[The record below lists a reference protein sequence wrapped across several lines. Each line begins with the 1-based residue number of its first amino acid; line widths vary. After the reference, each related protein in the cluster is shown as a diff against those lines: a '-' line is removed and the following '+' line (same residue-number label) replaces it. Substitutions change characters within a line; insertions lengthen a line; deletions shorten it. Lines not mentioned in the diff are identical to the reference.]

1 MARPFGCGKFTVVG
15 PVGGKPDACGHK
27 RLLCDSLRCP
37 HCRTKRVKFVRSR
50 IAELAEKYQL
60 KRFVTLTL
68 DPKRVP
74 PGQRSD
80 RYLRN
85 CWRKMRVSLQ
95 RKFGESIRFIAVLEY
110 QKSGMAH
117 LHFLVG
123 VYIPQ
128 DWLSEAWQ
136 AIGGGVV
143 VDIRYVDIHR
153 VVAYVTPY
161 LTGGKIEHTL
171 GLLHP
176 RARIFST
183 SRGLSLSQ
191 KTKNLGWWLNRV
203 SMESVHR
210 FCPNPSEEKF
220 EEFQSGDSRLSYFEG
235 LPTIASIGDL
245 DVVSVLKRMAR
256 AQTKPQEEGERG
268 G

>member
-1 MARPFGCGKFTVVG
+1 
-15 PVGGKPDACGHK
+15 
-27 RLLCDSLRCP
+27 L
-37 HCRTKRVKFVRSR
+37 HCRAKKVKSVRSR
-50 IAELAEKYQL
+50 IAELAEKHQL
-60 KRFVTLTL
+60 KRFITLTL
-68 DPKRVP
+68 DPKRIP

-95 RKFGESIRFIAVLEY
+95 RKFGESLRFISVLEF
-110 QKSGMAH
+110 QKSGLAH

-136 AIGGGVV
+136 GIGGGRI
-143 VDIRYVDIHR
+143 VDIRYIDVHR

-161 LTGGKIEHTL
+161 LAGDKIEHTL
-171 GLLHP
+171 RLLPP

-191 KTKNLGWWLNRV
+191 KTKKLGWWLVRV
-203 SMESVHR
+203 SIETVHR
-210 FCPNPSEEKF
+210 FCPNPSGEKF
-220 EEFQSGDSRLSYFEG
+220 EDLRSGHSRLSYFEG
-235 LPTIASIGDL
+235 LITIASIGDHE
-245 DVVSVLKRMAR
+245 VISVLKRLAR
-256 AQTKPQEEGERG
+256 AWTEQGDGREPLA
-268 G
+268 

>member
-1 MARPFGCGKFTVVG
+1 
-15 PVGGKPDACGHK
+15 
-27 RLLCDSLRCP
+27 
-37 HCRTKRVKFVRSR
+37 VKFVRAR

-60 KRFVTLTL
+60 RRFVTLTL
-68 DPKRVP
+68 DPKRIP

-95 RKFGESIRFIAVLEY
+95 RKFGESLRFISVLEF
-110 QKSGMAH
+110 QESGLAH

-136 AIGGGVV
+136 AIGGGRI
-143 VDIRYVDIHR
+143 VDIRYVDVHR
-153 VVAYVTPY
+153 VVAYLTPY
-161 LTGGKIEHTL
+161 LTGGKIQHTL
-171 GLLHP
+171 RLLDP

-191 KTKNLGWWLNRV
+191 KTASLGWWLNRV
-203 SMESVHR
+203 SMETVHR
-210 FCPNPSEEKF
+210 FCPNPSAERF
-220 EEFQSGDSRLSYFEG
+220 EELQRGGSRLSYFEG

-245 DVVSVLKRMAR
+245 DVISVLKRSAR
-256 AQTKPQEEGERG
+256 AWTKPQEEGEAVE
-268 G
+268 

>member
-1 MARPFGCGKFTVVG
+1 MSRPFRCGSFTVVG
-15 PVGGKPDACGHK
+15 PIQNKPWACGHK
-27 RLLCDSLRCP
+27 RLLCESLRCR
-37 HCRTKRVKFVRSR
+37 HCRPKRLKFIRSR

-60 KRFVTLTL
+60 RRFVTLTL
-68 DPKRVP
+68 DPKRIP

-95 RKFGESIRFIAVLEY
+95 RKFGGSIRFVAILEY

-128 DWLSEAWQ
+128 DWLSDAWQ
-136 AIGGGVV
+136 AIGGGMI
-143 VDIRYVDIHR
+143 VDIRYVEIHR
-153 VVAYVTPY
+153 VAAYVTPY
-161 LTGGKIEHTL
+161 LAGGKIEHTL
-171 GLLHP
+171 CLLDP

-191 KTKNLGWWLNRV
+191 NGNKLGWWLNPV
-203 SMESVHR
+203 SMETVHR
-210 FCPNPSEEKF
+210 FCPNASEEKF
-220 EEFQSGDSRLSYFEG
+220 EEMQDGKSRLSYFEG
-235 LPTIASIGDL
+235 LPTVASIGDH
-245 DVVSVLKRMAR
+245 DVIWVLKRLAR
-256 AQTKPQEEGERG
+256 TREKSPEQGEAPA
-268 G
+268 